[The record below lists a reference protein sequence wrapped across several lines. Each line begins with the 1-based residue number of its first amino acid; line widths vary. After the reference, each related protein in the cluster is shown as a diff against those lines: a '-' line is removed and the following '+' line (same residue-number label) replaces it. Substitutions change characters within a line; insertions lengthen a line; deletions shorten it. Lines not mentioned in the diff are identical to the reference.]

1 MSITLNTKVYNFAGH
16 TPQSLSL
23 YTERGA
29 GVATGFSNLT
39 SRVEDG
45 NISSGAKTKV
55 RWKLKVPV
63 IQAAESDCACP
74 GDVLREAIV
83 DLVVTFD
90 PKATATERTDILT
103 RLQDL
108 VLKTEFTASVA
119 NLVQPSA

>member
-1 MSITLNTKVYNFAGH
+1 MSITLNTKVYNYAGH
-16 TPQSLSL
+16 TPQSLSM
-23 YTERGA
+23 YTERSS
-29 GVATGFSNLT
+29 GVATGFSPLT

-45 NISSGAKTKV
+45 NIASGAKTKV

-74 GDVLREAIV
+74 GEVLREAIV

-90 PKATATERTDILT
+90 PKATATERTDILD

-108 VLKTEFTASVA
+108 VLTPEFIGSVTS
-119 NLVQPSA
+119 LVQPSA